1 MEQETQMPNRHL
13 QRCTTSQEISQC
25 KSQPHEMPVQTHKVS
40 KALYFYLRVGKGV
53 YHGGPL
59 EDDLA

>member
-1 MEQETQMPNRHL
+1 
-13 QRCTTSQEISQC
+13 
-25 KSQPHEMPVQTHKVS
+25 MPVQTHKVS